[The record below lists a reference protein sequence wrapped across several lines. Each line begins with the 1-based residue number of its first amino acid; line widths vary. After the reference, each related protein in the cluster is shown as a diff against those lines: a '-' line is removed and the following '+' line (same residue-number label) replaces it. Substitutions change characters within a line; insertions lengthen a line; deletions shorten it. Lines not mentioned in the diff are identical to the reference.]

1 MRFLTLVLGLG
12 VMFAQAPPAPPPTGQ
27 NPAPN
32 PGQAPGSA
40 PVPMPGQ
47 EQPAN
52 QMPGAPPGSTSGTAP
67 LSITLDDALTRARAY
82 GQQYLAANIAAQLAR
97 EDRVQAKAALL
108 PTLNYFNQFIYTEPN
123 GTPSGVFVPN
133 DGPHVYA
140 SYGIVHGDIF
150 APGKR
155 AEYQRTIAAE
165 TAARAKADIAARGLI
180 ATIVQNFYGLVV
192 AQRKS
197 VNAQRSLGE
206 AQHFLDITQK
216 QERGGEVAH
225 SDVIKAQI
233 QLEQRQ
239 RDAQE
244 SQLAVVKSRVGLA
257 ILIFPDFRQ
266 DFSVVDDLQTAKPLP
281 PFNEIQGMAA
291 NNSPDIRAAQ
301 AALRQET
308 LGVSIARAAFLPS
321 LSFDYFYGIDANQFA
336 IYNREHKRNLGSVA
350 QAQMTIPV
358 WNWGTNQ
365 SKLRQARLRVQQA
378 KVDLSFTQRQLLANL
393 NAFYQEAQAASSQL
407 ESLRRSLDLS
417 VESLRLT
424 LLRYQAGEVTVLEV
438 ADAQTTLVLA
448 RNAYDDGLVRYR
460 VALAGLQTLTG
471 TF

>member
-1 MRFLTLVLGLG
+1 M
-12 VMFAQAPPAPPPTGQ
+12 
-27 NPAPN
+27 
-32 PGQAPGSA
+32 
-40 PVPMPGQ
+40 
-47 EQPAN
+47 
-52 QMPGAPPGSTSGTAP
+52 PGSTSAPGT
-67 LSITLDDALTRARAY
+67 LSITLDDALTRARTY

-108 PTLNYFNQFIYTEPN
+108 PTVNYFNQFIYTEPN
-123 GTPSGVFVPN
+123 GTFSGVFVAN
-133 DGPHVYA
+133 DGPHVYN
-140 SYGIVHGDIF
+140 SQGIVHGDIF

-155 AEYQRTIAAE
+155 AEYQKAIAAE

-180 ATIVQNFYGLVV
+180 ATIVQNYYAMVL

-197 VNAQRSLGE
+197 VNAQLSLRE
-206 AQHFLDITQK
+206 AQQFLDIAQK

-225 SDVIKAQI
+225 SDLIKAQI
-233 QLEQRQ
+233 QLEQRK

-244 SQLAVVKSRVGLA
+244 AQLAILKSRAGLA

-266 DFSVVDDLQTAKPLP
+266 DFSVVDDLQSAKPLP
-281 PFNEIQGMAA
+281 AFTEIQGLAA

-321 LSFDYFYGIDANQFA
+321 LSFDYFYGIDANQVA
-336 IYNREHKRNLGSVA
+336 INNREHKRNLGSVA

-358 WNWGTNQ
+358 WTWGANR
-365 SKLRQARLRVQQA
+365 SKLRQAQLRVQQA

-393 NAFYQEAQAASSQL
+393 NSFYQEAQWASSQM
-407 ESLRRSLDLS
+407 ESLHRSLDLS
-417 VESLRLT
+417 AESLRLT

-438 ADAQTTLVLA
+438 ADAQSTLVLA

-471 TF
+471 NF

>member
-1 MRFLTLVLGLG
+1 
-12 VMFAQAPPAPPPTGQ
+12 
-27 NPAPN
+27 
-32 PGQAPGSA
+32 
-40 PVPMPGQ
+40 
-47 EQPAN
+47 
-52 QMPGAPPGSTSGTAP
+52 
-67 LSITLDDALTRARAY
+67 
-82 GQQYLAANIAAQLAR
+82 
-97 EDRVQAKAALL
+97 
-108 PTLNYFNQFIYTEPN
+108 
-123 GTPSGVFVPN
+123 
-133 DGPHVYA
+133 
-140 SYGIVHGDIF
+140 
-150 APGKR
+150 
-155 AEYQRTIAAE
+155 
-165 TAARAKADIAARGLI
+165 
-180 ATIVQNFYGLVV
+180 VV
-192 AQRKS
+192 AQRKRA
-197 VNAQRSLGE
+197 NAQLSLRE
-206 AQHFLDITQK
+206 AQHFLDIAQK

-233 QLEQRQ
+233 QTEQRQ

-244 SQLAVVKSRVGLA
+244 AELAVVKSRVGLA

-266 DFSVVDDLQTAKPLP
+266 DFSVVDDLQSAKPLP
-281 PFNEIQGMAA
+281 AFNEIQGLAA

-308 LGVSIARAAFLPS
+308 LGVSIARAGFLPS

-336 IYNREHKRNLGSVA
+336 IYNREHQRNLGYAA
-350 QAQMTIPV
+350 QAQLTIPV
-358 WNWGTNQ
+358 WNWGANQ

-393 NAFYQEAQAASSQL
+393 NSFYQEAQAASSQL

-417 VESLRLT
+417 AESLRLT

-438 ADAQTTLVLA
+438 ADAQSTLVLA